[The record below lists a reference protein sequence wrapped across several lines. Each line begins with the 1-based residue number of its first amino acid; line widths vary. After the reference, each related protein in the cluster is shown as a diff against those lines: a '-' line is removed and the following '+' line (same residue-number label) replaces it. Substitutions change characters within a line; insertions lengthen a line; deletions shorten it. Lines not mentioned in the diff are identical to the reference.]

1 MSDAVKVGFVP
12 FSTVPR
18 GALVVF
24 CDDGLKFGAATRKA
38 LGRAANMVRRAADTN
53 QFRGKSGSALDIL
66 APEGLKASRLIVV
79 GAGMI
84 AIVPP
89 GAWHRVHSADGVTV
103 ASATLPGDHIDLD
116 IDDPRTSTPDLD
128 ISDAMRLPSII
139 DLNAELAKL
148 TMFRRTPQS
157 TAVDRKG
164 SVARLASY
172 RDGLLLAIKAS
183 GTDHWERHLTG
194 DELVH
199 ILDGAATLEIVS
211 DDGPPK
217 SFALRAGMIAVIP
230 QGAWHRA
237 LSPEGKTEMTATPF
251 PGDHIELD
259 VDDPRTVK
267 RTPAGEM
274 AMTPSIIDLN
284 AELAK
289 LTMFRG
295 RTPQSTMAD
304 RKGSAARLA
313 SYRDGALTATK
324 FAGKGHWE
332 RHLTGDELIHILDG
346 TATLEIVCDDGP
358 PKSFVLRAGMMAVN
372 PQGAWHRFHSTEGV
386 TLMTATPFPGN
397 VIELDVDDP
406 RTVEPK
412 LA

>member
-1 MSDAVKVGFVP
+1 MDNG
-12 FSTVPR
+12 T
-18 GALVVF
+18 
-24 CDDGLKFGAATRKA
+24 
-38 LGRAANMVRRAADTN
+38 
-53 QFRGKSGSALDIL
+53 
-66 APEGLKASRLIVV
+66 
-79 GAGMI
+79 
-84 AIVPP
+84 
-89 GAWHRVHSADGVTV
+89 
-103 ASATLPGDHIDLD
+103 
-116 IDDPRTSTPDLD
+116 
-128 ISDAMRLPSII
+128 PSII

-157 TAVDRKG
+157 TREETKG

-211 DDGPPK
+211 EDGPPK

-259 VDDPRTVK
+259 VDDPRTAE
-267 RTPAGEM
+267 RTPAAPM

-284 AELAK
+284 AELSK

-324 FAGKGHWE
+324 FAAKGHWE
-332 RHLTGDELIHILDG
+332 SHPAGDELIHILDG

-358 PKSFVLRAGMMAVN
+358 PKSFALRAGMMAVN
-372 PQGAWHRFHSTEGV
+372 PQGAWHRFHSSEGV
-386 TLMTATPFPGN
+386 TLMTATPFPSE

-406 RTVEPK
+406 RTVQREP
-412 LA
+412 A

>member
-1 MSDAVKVGFVP
+1 MDNG
-12 FSTVPR
+12 T
-18 GALVVF
+18 
-24 CDDGLKFGAATRKA
+24 
-38 LGRAANMVRRAADTN
+38 
-53 QFRGKSGSALDIL
+53 
-66 APEGLKASRLIVV
+66 
-79 GAGMI
+79 
-84 AIVPP
+84 
-89 GAWHRVHSADGVTV
+89 
-103 ASATLPGDHIDLD
+103 
-116 IDDPRTSTPDLD
+116 
-128 ISDAMRLPSII
+128 PSII

-157 TAVDRKG
+157 TRDETKG

-267 RTPAGEM
+267 RTPAGAM

-295 RTPQSTMAD
+295 RTPQSTIAD

-332 RHLTGDELIHILDG
+332 CHLAGDELIHILDG

>member
-1 MSDAVKVGFVP
+1 MESK
-12 FSTVPR
+12 T
-18 GALVVF
+18 
-24 CDDGLKFGAATRKA
+24 
-38 LGRAANMVRRAADTN
+38 
-53 QFRGKSGSALDIL
+53 
-66 APEGLKASRLIVV
+66 
-79 GAGMI
+79 
-84 AIVPP
+84 
-89 GAWHRVHSADGVTV
+89 
-103 ASATLPGDHIDLD
+103 
-116 IDDPRTSTPDLD
+116 
-128 ISDAMRLPSII
+128 PSII

-157 TAVDRKG
+157 TRDETKG

-259 VDDPRTVK
+259 VADPRTVK
-267 RTPAGEM
+267 RTPAGAM
-274 AMTPSIIDLN
+274 AMTPGIIDLN

-304 RKGSAARLA
+304 RKGSATRLA

>member
-1 MSDAVKVGFVP
+1 M
-12 FSTVPR
+12 
-18 GALVVF
+18 
-24 CDDGLKFGAATRKA
+24 
-38 LGRAANMVRRAADTN
+38 
-53 QFRGKSGSALDIL
+53 
-66 APEGLKASRLIVV
+66 ESR
-79 GAGMI
+79 
-84 AIVPP
+84 
-89 GAWHRVHSADGVTV
+89 T
-103 ASATLPGDHIDLD
+103 
-116 IDDPRTSTPDLD
+116 
-128 ISDAMRLPSII
+128 PSII

-148 TMFRRTPQS
+148 TMYRRTPQS
-157 TAVDRKG
+157 TREKTKG

-211 DDGPPK
+211 EDGPPK

-237 LSPEGKTEMTATPF
+237 LSSEGKTEMTATPF

-259 VDDPRTVK
+259 VDDPRTAE
-267 RTPAGEM
+267 RTPAAPM

-284 AELAK
+284 AELSK

-332 RHLTGDELIHILDG
+332 SHPAGDELIHILDG

-358 PKSFVLRAGMMAVN
+358 PKSFALRAGMMAVN
-372 PQGAWHRFHSTEGV
+372 PQGAWHRFHSSEGV
-386 TLMTATPFPGN
+386 TLMTATPFPSE
-397 VIELDVDDP
+397 VIELDVEDP
-406 RTVEPK
+406 RTVQREP
-412 LA
+412 A

>member
-1 MSDAVKVGFVP
+1 M
-12 FSTVPR
+12 
-18 GALVVF
+18 
-24 CDDGLKFGAATRKA
+24 
-38 LGRAANMVRRAADTN
+38 
-53 QFRGKSGSALDIL
+53 
-66 APEGLKASRLIVV
+66 ESR
-79 GAGMI
+79 
-84 AIVPP
+84 
-89 GAWHRVHSADGVTV
+89 T
-103 ASATLPGDHIDLD
+103 
-116 IDDPRTSTPDLD
+116 
-128 ISDAMRLPSII
+128 PSII

-157 TAVDRKG
+157 TREKTKG

-211 DDGPPK
+211 EDGPPK

-237 LSPEGKTEMTATPF
+237 LSLEGKTEMTATPF

-259 VDDPRTVK
+259 VDDPRTAE
-267 RTPAGEM
+267 RTPAAPM

-284 AELAK
+284 AELSK

-332 RHLTGDELIHILDG
+332 SHPAGDELIHILDG

-358 PKSFVLRAGMMAVN
+358 PKSFALRAGMMAVN
-372 PQGAWHRFHSTEGV
+372 PQGAWHRFHSSEGV
-386 TLMTATPFPGN
+386 TLMTATPFPSE
-397 VIELDVDDP
+397 VIELDVEDP
-406 RTVEPK
+406 RTVQREP
-412 LA
+412 A